1 MLTSNSHAHVPVVV
15 RDNNKENLVK
25 FADDLTLSIPVKLGT
40 SNSNSATNGVQ
51 SIVEWTSINR
61 MQLTFKK
68 TWEMLLK
75 GRSTKALPVPLVSIE
90 RKPTQ
95 LFSPIR
101 VTGIYIWI
109 IFYRKLVVVCTSDVF
124 VNSMDCRWIIFIFFL
139 LVLSYLYLHMLWK
152 Y

>member
-1 MLTSNSHAHVPVVV
+1 M
-15 RDNNKENLVK
+15 
-25 FADDLTLSIPVKLGT
+25 GW
-40 SNSNSATNGVQ
+40 VQ
-51 SIVEWTSINR
+51 SIVECTSINR

-152 Y
+152 YGAARIIISTQIAWTGCSRELLSLTTVKNFFN